1 MTERRST
8 RLKEKKNNK
17 NAVSGLL
24 KLQTKSPKKKFKPL
38 ETLINVRVQEIEDN
52 VGKYILNLPFFPN
65 SNKKQIF
72 IDRNNLRKKGNGG
85 FNMKFIKDLEK
96 QYKKVLVEYAKNNE
110 KLMLN
115 LFAKGH
121 KY

>member
-52 VGKYILNLPFFPN
+52 VGKYILNSPFFPN

>member
-8 RLKEKKNNK
+8 ILKEKKNKK
-17 NAVSGLL
+17 NNINAASS
-24 KLQTKSPKKKFKPL
+24 SPKKKFKPL
-38 ETLINVRVQEIEDN
+38 ETLIHVRVQEIEDN
-52 VGKYILNLPFFPN
+52 VGKFPN
-65 SNKKQIF
+65 SNKEKI
-72 IDRNNLRKKGNGG
+72 

-96 QYKKVLVEYAKNNE
+96 QYKKVWVEYVKNSE

>member
-8 RLKEKKNNK
+8 ILKEKKNKK
-17 NAVSGLL
+17 NNINAASS
-24 KLQTKSPKKKFKPL
+24 SPKKKFKPL
-38 ETLINVRVQEIEDN
+38 ETLIHVRVQEIEDN
-52 VGKYILNLPFFPN
+52 VGKFPN
-65 SNKKQIF
+65 Y
-72 IDRNNLRKKGNGG
+72 
-85 FNMKFIKDLEK
+85 MKFIKDLEK
-96 QYKKVLVEYAKNNE
+96 QYKKVWLEYVKNSE